1 MTPPLGA
8 TAILTQRQQLEFV
21 VDRLSQRAAAHA
33 AVPADEAEALRIRV
47 RTRAIDL
54 LDEWSKIANDYRNSG
69 TQLQYNETEAGA
81 AQRLLYDFLDPELK
95 TKPARFK
102 KFRANRSMRDV
113 EPSIN
118 LWLKT
123 LDDIEVDIEEE
134 EP

>member
-1 MTPPLGA
+1 
-8 TAILTQRQQLEFV
+8 LEFV

-33 AVPADEAEALRIRV
+33 AVPVDEAEALRIRV

-69 TQLQYNETEAGA
+69 TQLQYNEREAGA

-95 TKPARFK
+95 TKPARYK

-123 LDDIEVDIEEE
+123 LDDIEVDIEDEA
-134 EP
+134 P